1 MRSKN
6 LVAASRDLFL
16 SFGDSFVKPEDYIVI
31 FSSTNKI
38 NINNHLLLSRNR
50 ALELGERGL
59 FAHLL
64 TCSLGSL
71 PHSKVTLLS
80 FGLLLPF
87 SAWFRLVRSQPRV
100 DNNQN
105 NTKP

>member
-64 TCSLGSL
+64 TCSLGWLSL
-71 PHSKVTLLS
+71 SISSLIRS
-80 FGLLLPF
+80 G
-87 SAWFRLVRSQPRV
+87 SQP
-100 DNNQN
+100 QQC
-105 NTKP
+105 